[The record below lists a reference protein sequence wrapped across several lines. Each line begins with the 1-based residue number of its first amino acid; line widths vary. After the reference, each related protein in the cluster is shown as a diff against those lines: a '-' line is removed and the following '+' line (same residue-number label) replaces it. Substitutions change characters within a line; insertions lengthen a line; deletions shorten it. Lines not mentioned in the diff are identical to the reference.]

1 MIRKMTDQDLEPLC
15 VLLSDPDVMRY
26 LEPPYS
32 NEQTRKFLSIAMS
45 DHPPVYAVD
54 LNGRFI
60 GYVIYH
66 LYEKDSMEIGWVLL
80 REHWGK
86 GYASILTKQMIA
98 EAGKQG
104 NSLVIE
110 CDPAQ
115 KTTEH
120 IALKHGFVRTE
131 RKDGLDIYRLQCRD
145 SRLRKQ

>member
-1 MIRKMTDQDLEPLC
+1 MKLMIRKMTDQDLEPLC

-54 LNGRFI
+54 LNGCFI

-86 GYASILTKQMIA
+86 GYGWGTRQNENPRNVDFPRDLSG
-98 EAGKQG
+98 EAG
-104 NSLVIE
+104 I
-110 CDPAQ
+110 
-115 KTTEH
+115 
-120 IALKHGFVRTE
+120 
-131 RKDGLDIYRLQCRD
+131 
-145 SRLRKQ
+145 